1 MTTAVPTRSLVA
13 SDAAGTLPS
22 AAGALPGPAGTVPR
36 VPVPELSGPSVTSR
50 RPLRAVPGP
59 IRFARYA
66 YGPNRLGYCG
76 PEEVQELF
84 EQATAGAEDAA
95 LRSLA
100 RQFEGAYPYLELIA
114 RSNDIA
120 DPLDARVVEAYWLG
134 NGLLDRV
141 RPSELGPSLERRFRA
156 RLHGDGW
163 QWLATKPE
171 AGAVPV
177 HAFHVLDVFPRL
189 GLMRTGETDRALEVM
204 DSCRIR
210 WGRVLER
217 DGDWLVVSA
226 VPLEMAEAK
235 LRLGPPRV
243 ERIRGWIDGAG
254 FVDDVEVGDVVSIHW
269 DWACER
275 LDAQRL
281 DALRSWTLREIGI
294 ANRTM

>member
-1 MTTAVPTRSLVA
+1 MTLEGGLPR
-13 SDAAGTLPS
+13 AAP
-22 AAGALPGPAGTVPR
+22 AAAR
-36 VPVPELSGPSVTSR
+36 MPVPAPAAARMPVPAPAAR
-50 RPLRAVPGP
+50 HRPLRPVPGP

-76 PEEVQELF
+76 PEEAQELF
-84 EQATAGAEDAA
+84 EQATDGAEDAA
-95 LRSLA
+95 LRVLA
-100 RQFEGAYPYLELIA
+100 RRFEGAYPYLELIA
-114 RSNDIA
+114 RSNEIA
-120 DPLDARVVEAYWLG
+120 DPLDGRVVEAYWLG
-134 NGLLDRV
+134 NHLLDHVGPGR
-141 RPSELGPSLERRFRA
+141 LGPSLERRFKPHLR
-156 RLHGDGW
+156 GDSW
-163 QWLATKPE
+163 HWLATKPE

-189 GLMRTGETDRALEVM
+189 GLMRTGSTDRALEVM

-226 VPLEMAEAK
+226 VPLEMVDAK
-235 LRLGPPRV
+235 LRLAPPRV

-254 FVDDVEVGDVVSIHW
+254 FVDDVEPGDVVSIHW

-275 LDAQRL
+275 LDRPRL
-281 DALRSWTLREIGI
+281 AALRGWTARELNI